1 MSKDWLHL
9 RQHQAI
15 NEATLFPHSGW
26 ETCSSLNHTD
36 QIVVKEGSWDWEGSE
51 RGHLEGVGEEGVIDM
66 SHVNLFSG
74 WSRGPGYTSP
84 QHRLILGLRVAI
96 LRPACSSTGTE
107 TEKGQELCTPPCAH
121 FVLISSVP
129 YAHFHVFIPAYSRP
143 VYSTLQCVCPF
154 PPTPVITL

>member
-1 MSKDWLHL
+1 
-9 RQHQAI
+9 
-15 NEATLFPHSGW
+15 
-26 ETCSSLNHTD
+26 
-36 QIVVKEGSWDWEGSE
+36 
-51 RGHLEGVGEEGVIDM
+51 M
-66 SHVNLFSG
+66 SHANLFSG

-107 TEKGQELCTPPCAH
+107 TEKGQELCIPPCAH
-121 FVLISSVP
+121 FVLTSSVP

-154 PPTPVITL
+154 PPTPCDHSVTLCPSLAHCYSLMLVLCPLSLMAHFKHVPKSCAFFFVSPPRTKDVLVYTPMGLKGIYHQS